1 MGFGFQAKKTMHDLH
16 VWDGQNGKAYEENE
30 QPYAGRSSNG
40 ITDDISI
47 ISKYIL
53 SVLGIDTD

>member
-30 QPYAGRSSNG
+30 QPYATKGNNK
-40 ITDDISI
+40 
-47 ISKYIL
+47 SKEWY
-53 SVLGIDTD
+53 SQMES